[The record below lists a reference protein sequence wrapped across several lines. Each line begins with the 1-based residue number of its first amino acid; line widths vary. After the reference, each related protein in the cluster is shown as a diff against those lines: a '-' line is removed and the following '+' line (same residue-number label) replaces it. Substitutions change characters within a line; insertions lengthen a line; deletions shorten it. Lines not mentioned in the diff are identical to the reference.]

1 MLIALSAMLLVAQL
15 AKLDTFSTMQNVI
28 LLARVEATRI
38 QALHVLIATPLAR
51 HAADQVS

>member
-1 MLIALSAMLLVAQL
+1 LLIALSAMLLVAQL